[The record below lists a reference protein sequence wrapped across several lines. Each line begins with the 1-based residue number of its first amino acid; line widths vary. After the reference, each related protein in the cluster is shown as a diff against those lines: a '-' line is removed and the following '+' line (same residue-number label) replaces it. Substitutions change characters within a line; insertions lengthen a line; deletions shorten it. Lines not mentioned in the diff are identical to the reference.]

1 MKNEKF
7 NLFKN
12 LLNSLNGLVEV
23 TRNEMPMRIEVIL
36 LAVMSG
42 VLFFLDMP
50 ILYKLILLT
59 SLFLPIL
66 AELLNSAVERCV
78 DLVTEE
84 YHQLAKHAKDAGSA
98 AVLIALIMTGLI
110 WLTVLLKV
118 YYL

>member
-12 LLNSLNGLVEV
+12 LRNSLNGLREV
-23 TRNEMPMRIEVIL
+23 TRNETPMQIEVIL
-36 LAVMSG
+36 LVVLGG
-42 VLFFLDMP
+42 VLLFLEMP
-50 ILYKLILLT
+50 VIYKLILFI

-84 YHQLAKHAKDAGSA
+84 FHTLAKHAKDAGSA
-98 AVLIALIMTGLI
+98 AVLVALIITGLI
-110 WLTVLLKV
+110 WLSVFFHV
-118 YYL
+118 YYP